1 MAKNRDICVI
11 TCNYIIF
18 LGATQER
25 RTAMTEDS
33 ESEVCCTLAMAW
45 DSFWYYY
52 TQVALYNIITHLA
65 ALM

>member
-33 ESEVCCTLAMAW
+33 ESEVCCTYMYIGYGLG
-45 DSFWYYY
+45 
-52 TQVALYNIITHLA
+52 
-65 ALM
+65 